1 MSCGLSEAMKGAADQ
16 VDALNESF
24 NAAVMNSPIGELGN
38 IAEKAEAAAQGVM
51 DKLNDAIPSINL
63 PDLPFDQLP
72 LQDQFKELA
81 ALTTLGILQ
90 APKIASKLKSM
101 KNKYQGTD
109 VDIDNL
115 ADLLRSGA
123 MDIDQICKL
132 VPNVDM
138 QGVNVEVK
146 GVPTS
151 FPDIDPVALI
161 RKGKLPDTSTF
172 NLDGVRV
179 DTKVISKKQADD
191 FLDIEL
197 PTFDF

>member
-16 VDALNESF
+16 VDALNEKF
-24 NAAVMNSPIGELGN
+24 DAAVMNSPLGELGS

-51 DKLNDAIPSINL
+51 DKLNDAIPSIKL

-90 APKIASKLKSM
+90 APVIAGKLAEM
-101 KNKYQGTD
+101 KNKYKNTD
-109 VDIDNL
+109 IDIDNL
-115 ADLLRSGA
+115 AELLRSGA
-123 MDIDQICKL
+123 MDIDQICKM

-138 QGVNVEVK
+138 QGVDVEVK
-146 GVPTS
+146 GIPTS

-161 RKGKLPDTSTF
+161 RKGRLPDTSTF

-179 DTKVISKKQADD
+179 DTQVVSKKQADD

>member
-1 MSCGLSEAMKGAADQ
+1 
-16 VDALNESF
+16 
-24 NAAVMNSPIGELGN
+24 
-38 IAEKAEAAAQGVM
+38 
-51 DKLNDAIPSINL
+51 
-63 PDLPFDQLP
+63 
-72 LQDQFKELA
+72 
-81 ALTTLGILQ
+81 
-90 APKIASKLKSM
+90 
-101 KNKYQGTD
+101 
-109 VDIDNL
+109 
-115 ADLLRSGA
+115 